1 MSTTFSKEMQKMG
14 ENANDLRRRET
25 LFVQSAAQPSVF
37 SHNLL
42 FPFERTASRVKLH
55 GRLKTSTKR

>member
-1 MSTTFSKEMQKMG
+1 MSTTFSKEIQKMG

-25 LFVQSAAQPSVF
+25 LFVQSVAQPGVF

-42 FPFERTASRVKLH
+42 FPFKRTASEATPH